1 MLFRS
6 NSKAQ
11 QRTEIDADNI
21 PQHIAIIMDGNGR
34 WAKKRALPRVAGHRE
49 GMKAI
54 EKVVRRASD
63 LGVKALTLYAFSTE
77 NWKRP
82 KTEVEFIMKLPSQFL
97 DTYLPGLIENNVTIT
112 TIGDFDSLPEFTKEA
127 VIKAID
133 RTKDN
138 DGLVLN
144 LALNY
149 GSRKEIIDA
158 VKSIS
163 ELVKDEKLD
172 IHDINEELFDQHLY
186 THNLE
191 DPDLLIRTSGEQ
203 RLSNYLLWQLAY
215 AEFYFTDKYWPEFG
229 EEALDEAIIEY
240 QHRKRRFGGL

>member
-6 NSKAQ
+6 NSKEDHQ
-11 QRTEIDADNI
+11 EISTENT
-21 PQHIAIIMDGNGR
+21 PKHIAIIMDGNGR

-49 GMKAI
+49 GMKSI
-54 EKVVRRASD
+54 EKVVTRASN
-63 LGVKALTLYAFSTE
+63 LGVEALTLYAFSTE

-97 DTYLPGLIENNVTIT
+97 DTYLPGLKQNNVKIT
-112 TIGDFDSLPEFTKEA
+112 TIGDFDSLPTFTKQA
-127 VIKAID
+127 VTKAIEE
-133 RTKDN
+133 TKGN
-138 DGLVLN
+138 DGLTLN

-149 GSRKEIIDA
+149 GSRKELLDS
-158 VKSIS
+158 VKAIS
-163 ELVKDEKLD
+163 ESVANGEVSIDEIDETL
-172 IHDINEELFDQHLY
+172 IESHLY
-186 THNLE
+186 THGLP

-215 AEFYFTDKYWPEFG
+215 AEFYFTEKYWPEFG
-229 EEALDEAIIEY
+229 EEALDEAIKEY